1 MKAML
6 VKALFAD
13 SSTAVDSAM
22 MHESTELA
30 LTVKL
35 KALFP
40 LLPDEVLMRAV
51 PDLSNAQ
58 NLDGSLLPWNRR
70 KRRRLDQAK
79 QLVVHLFSGPDQR
92 FWEKELSGHGVEVLC
107 VNLNAVVSADLQDDT
122 S

>member
-40 LLPDEVLMRAV
+40 LLPDEVLMRMV
-51 PDLSNAQ
+51 PGLSNVQRTAACSHGTAARG
-58 NLDGSLLPWNRR
+58 DAWI
-70 KRRRLDQAK
+70 KRNK
-79 QLVVHLFSGPDQR
+79 
-92 FWEKELSGHGVEVLC
+92 
-107 VNLNAVVSADLQDDT
+107 
-122 S
+122 